1 VVQAQLRSL
10 RGDTAGA
17 RVFADSARLAF
28 EARVRE
34 VPDNA
39 QVRMFYG
46 LALAY
51 AGRGEEA
58 VREGER
64 GAALMP
70 VTKDA
75 RYGTYFEHLLA
86 RIYLVSGQPD
96 RALDRL
102 EHLLAIPYYLSPAWL
117 GIDPTVGSLRGQPRF
132 ERLASSSRRAT

>member
-1 VVQAQLRSL
+1 M
-10 RGDTAGA
+10 
-17 RVFADSARLAF
+17 AF

-51 AGRGEEA
+51 AGRSADA

-64 GAALMP
+64 GTALMP
-70 VTKDA
+70 VAKDA
-75 RYGTYFEHLLA
+75 RYGTYYEHLLA
-86 RIYLVSGQPD
+86 RIYLLSGQPD

-102 EHLLAIPYYLSPAWL
+102 EHLVAIPYYLSPAWL
-117 GIDPTVGSLRGQPRF
+117 GIDPTFGALRGNPRF
-132 ERLASSSRRAT
+132 ARLASANRRGT